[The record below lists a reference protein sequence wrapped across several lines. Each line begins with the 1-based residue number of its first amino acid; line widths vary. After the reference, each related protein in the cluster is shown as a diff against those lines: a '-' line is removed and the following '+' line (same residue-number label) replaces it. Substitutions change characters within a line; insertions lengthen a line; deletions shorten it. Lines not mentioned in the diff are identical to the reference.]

1 MKRSGLRATAPAKA
15 EVPTS
20 RCKAKGCRVRFVKLS
35 MNHRACSVEC
45 ARVVV
50 AQDKAE
56 ADRKAAKD
64 AADDRRKTRAQLEAL
79 KTVPQLKKEAQAAFN
94 AWVRSRDAGLPC
106 ISCGAPPPDLSGLH
120 AGRDCGHYRSTGAAD
135 HLRYSPD
142 NAAGQCVSCNQ
153 HKAGNVVMYRL
164 GLIARIGLAR
174 VEALENDNTPVKWT
188 REGLREIRDRYRRL
202 GREMKGNTND

>member
-1 MKRSGLRATAPAKA
+1 MLPMRKCPVKKAGCGQAFRPFRKGQIACLDCAVPVGAWIRASK
-15 EVPTS
+15 
-20 RCKAKGCRVRFVKLS
+20 
-35 MNHRACSVEC
+35 
-45 ARVVV
+45 
-50 AQDKAE
+50 DKAAHRE
-56 ADRKAAKD
+56 DIKQTRK
-64 AADDRRKTRAQLEAL
+64 QLEAL
-79 KTVPQLKKEAQAAFN
+79 KTVPKLKKEAQTAFN
-94 AWVRSRDAGLPC
+94 AWVRSRDALLPC

-164 GLIARIGLAR
+164 GLIARIGPAR

-188 REGLREIRDRYRRL
+188 REGLRAIRDEYRARARGL
-202 GREMKGNTND
+202 QEKA